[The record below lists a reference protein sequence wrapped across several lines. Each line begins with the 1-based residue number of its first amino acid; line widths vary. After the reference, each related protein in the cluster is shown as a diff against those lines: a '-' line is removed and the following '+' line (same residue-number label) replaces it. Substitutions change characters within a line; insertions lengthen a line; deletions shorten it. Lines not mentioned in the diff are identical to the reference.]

1 VGLADYEQIL
11 FTDRAS
17 WRAWLA
23 RNAATSPGIW
33 LVTYKKATGE
43 PAPSYDDV
51 VEEALC
57 FGWIDSTVR
66 PRDER
71 TAMQLLTPRK
81 PGSTW
86 AASNKAR
93 LERLIPAGLMDP
105 RGLAVV
111 EAAKADGSW
120 SSLDSVEAMEV
131 PADLAAALGAD
142 QAADEFF
149 AALPPFSLKQHLWWV
164 ISAKRPETRSRRIT
178 AIVTA
183 AREGRRA
190 V

>member
-23 RNAATSPGIW
+23 RNASTSPGIW
-33 LVTYKKATGE
+33 LVTYKRATGE
-43 PAPSYDDV
+43 PSPSYDDV

-93 LERLIPAGLMDP
+93 LERLTAAGLMDP

-111 EAAKADGSW
+111 AAAKANGSW
-120 SSLDSVEAMEV
+120 SALDPVEAMVV
-131 PADLAAALGAD
+131 PDDLETALSADPAAA
-142 QAADEFF
+142 EYF
-149 AALPPFSLKQHLWWV
+149 AALPPSALKQHLWWV
-164 ISAKRPETRSRRIT
+164 ISAKRPETRARRIS
-178 AIVTA
+178 AVVA
-183 AREGRRA
+183 AAGAGRRA